1 MLSWQEECSNPQFK
15 FCQGKEGND
24 FLKYIFDFKISVYLK
39 GFKVNIKYLLFFP
52 GGIQCCDSLCQLM
65 A

>member
-39 GFKVNIKYLLFFP
+39 GFKVNIKYLLF
-52 GGIQCCDSLCQLM
+52 SLEESSAVTLC
-65 A
+65 AS